1 MIELLQSILVYVAF
15 LIIGAAAFVLVVALI
30 HCAVIATLD
39 CLHKRQTH
47 QTSVSVSRSA
57 RKILARSSVPKTDAS
72 AQTLQTEV

>member
-1 MIELLQSILVYVAF
+1 MIELLQTILIYVAF

-30 HCAVIATLD
+30 HCAVVVTLD
-39 CLHKRQTH
+39 CLHKRHSH